1 MILGINQ
8 PYFVPYLGYWQLVNS
23 VDVFALAD
31 DYNYIKN
38 GWINRNYILFQG
50 EKQWFSLPV
59 RHVSQNRLI
68 CDHEIVD
75 FNAQSLYTQL
85 HHAYAH
91 APYFKEGMEVVT
103 NILQYPDRSLSGFL
117 FHSHL
122 ILCEYLGIH
131 TRLIQTSSL
140 THAEGRH
147 REQRIYDYCHQL
159 KADTYHNLIGGVS
172 LYDRD
177 SFQREGITLKFVRSE
192 LNPYPQQSAEFVPG
206 LSIIDII
213 MNNSC
218 ETAHRMLSDCSL
230 ISGL

>member
-38 GWINRNYILFQG
+38 GWVNRNHILFLG

-59 RHVSQNRLI
+59 RHASQNRLI
-68 CDHEIVD
+68 CNHEIAD

-140 THAEGRH
+140 TH
-147 REQRIYDYCHQL
+147 
-159 KADTYHNLIGGVS
+159 ADTYHNLIGGVS